1 MTTFNMNGRK
11 YMALTLRADTA
22 LKRCKDLAHLSFMGG
37 VNRDDEISAIL
48 ADIAEDCIIM

>member
-22 LKRCKDLAHLSFMGG
+22 LRRCKDLAYLSFMGG
-37 VNRDDEISAIL
+37 VSRDSEISAIL
-48 ADIAEDCIIM
+48 AEVISDCVII